1 MWRKATRGLMGCP
14 QETQKI
20 CRSVSSLSPSLLCAG
35 GGDHE
40 AGQGQARGPAPGCR
54 GRGPHLLVLAHRLLL
69 GAQDDGL
76 ELVEAALHLLEA
88 GARALLLPA
97 DALEQLLAVL
107 LSNARAL
114 LPLLDALRKDL
125 VDAAAGTWGIGCAGK
140 EASKEVGKWGAPMKD
155 GRGLKGERCI
165 TR

>member
-1 MWRKATRGLMGCP
+1 M
-14 QETQKI
+14 
-20 CRSVSSLSPSLLCAG
+20 LCAG

-88 GARALLLPA
+88 GTRALLLPA

>member
-35 GGDHE
+35 GGDRE
-40 AGQGQARGPAPGCR
+40 AGQGQARGPSPGCR

-69 GAQDDGL
+69 GSQDDGL

-114 LPLLDALRKDL
+114 LPLLDALREDL
-125 VDAAAGTWGIGCAGK
+125 VDAAAGTWGL
-140 EASKEVGKWGAPMKD
+140 GAQ
-155 GRGLKGERCI
+155 GRKPARRRVSGVLR
-165 TR
+165 